1 MDRRTVV
8 KGGIAGAAAS
18 ALPAIAIGQDAYP
31 SRPISIVN
39 AFPPGGSSDLVI
51 RPFAAALEP
60 IVKQPVVIET
70 KPGAAGAVGAQVAAA
85 AKPDGYTLLVHLVSL
100 SGFAEVDRVYGRPVK
115 FTLDDFVPIARFI
128 SDPLVLI
135 TSSDT
140 PYKTLNDLVEDAR
153 KRPDQLIFSSSGLH
167 GAAHLPMALLL
178 KAASIKM
185 RHLPTPGGGPAI
197 TAMLGNNSQATVVS
211 FAGASAH
218 LASGKARALACF
230 GDKRVRAFPNVPT
243 AKEQGFDV
251 EFYMWVGLFA
261 PKATPEPVV
270 SKLRTETRKAVTSGP
285 FEQAMQK
292 LNQDIAYLDQP
303 AFQSFLTIDAKRVV
317 EAVRII
323 GKV

>member
-1 MDRRTVV
+1 MDRRTLVT
-8 KGGIAGAAAS
+8 GSIAGAAAT
-18 ALPAIAIGQDAYP
+18 ALPGFAVGQDAFP
-31 SRPISIVN
+31 SRPISIIN

-60 IVKQPVVIET
+60 IIRQPVVIET

-100 SGFAEVDRVYGRPVK
+100 SGFAEVDRLYGRPVK

-135 TSSDT
+135 TSSAT
-140 PYKTLNDLVEDAR
+140 PYKSLKDLVEDAR
-153 KRPDQLIFSSSGLH
+153 KRPDQVIFSSSGLH

-178 KAASIKM
+178 KTAGVRM

-211 FAGASAH
+211 FAGASTH

-230 GDKRVRAFPNVPT
+230 GDKRVRAFPDVPT

-270 SKLRTETRKAVTSGP
+270 AKLRTEAKKAITSAP
-285 FEQAMQK
+285 FEQAMRK

-303 AFQSFLTIDAKRVV
+303 EFRSFLGVDSKRVV